1 MLGICLVGTG
11 GIAAEH
17 ARAFAAIGGTQPHW
31 VVSRLEAEAAKF
43 AGQWKFEQ
51 AGASLEG
58 ALSDPRVGLV
68 VITSP
73 SGLHATQTLQ
83 ALDAGKDVVIE
94 IPVALNLAESEQVS
108 QRARQSGKRVFVC
121 HTMRSFPAIREVRR
135 RVQAG
140 ELHVTQIHGFF
151 AIPRRRNQGFV
162 GQRHW
167 IDNLLWHHACHQVD
181 AALWTL
187 GVESAD
193 RVSAMLG
200 RAHPKFG
207 MAVDVSVQFRTA
219 SQQLVTQSLTYNTEQ
234 FCWELNFIGDEDVL
248 TFRNGQFLN
257 EKNES
262 LLPEL
267 DWRDLRAQNSSMIA
281 ALTGGHASDYDIDSS
296 LPTMRLLHRAQES
309 AEGKLGL

>member
-1 MLGICLVGTG
+1 MSASFENVTG

-17 ARAFAAIGGTQPHW
+17 AKAFAAIGGTQPCW
-31 VVSRLEAEAAKF
+31 VVSRLEAEAVKF
-43 AGQWKFEQ
+43 AKQWKFEQ
-51 AGASLEG
+51 AGVSLEE
-58 ALSDPRVGLV
+58 ALCDPRVALV
-68 VITSP
+68 VIASP
-73 SGLHATQTLQ
+73 SGLHAAQTLQ
-83 ALDAGKDVVIE
+83 ALDAGKDVIVE

-140 ELHVTQIHGFF
+140 ELHVTQVQGFF

-181 AALWTL
+181 AAIWTL
-187 GVESAD
+187 GVERAD
-193 RVSAMLG
+193 CVSAMPG

-207 MAVDVSVQFRTA
+207 MAMDVSVQFRTA

-234 FCWELNFIGDEDVL
+234 FWWELRFVGDEDVL

-267 DWRDLRAQNSSMIA
+267 DWLDLRAQNSNMTA
-281 ALTGGHASDYDIDSS
+281 ALIESHASDYDIDSI
-296 LPTMRLLHRAQES
+296 LATMRLLQRAQES
-309 AEGKLGL
+309 GEGKL